1 MTIGLLPKLLL
12 QNQNQTVV
20 DWVSRGVGAAIRAL
34 FKHSERLEVRLRVE
48 PVAKLLQ
55 GCIDSFE
62 LLGEHLQMYN
72 GLRLSVLELFANSV
86 AIDFSQIWQGRV
98 RLQQP
103 VQATMRVV
111 LTESD
116 LAESFNTPF
125 VLKRLAQVKLGEQP
139 FSFQQVQIR
148 ITPERR
154 LQLQADVQQGAKNA
168 LKVGFSSRIEV
179 LDRRRIRFADPMF
192 EGEGDGLVL
201 SQALVEHLNALLD
214 LDRLALQGTE
224 LRVDQVRLQQQQ
236 MILYGSATL
245 ERFPTRQP
253 QWAGA

>member
-1 MTIGLLPKLLL
+1 MTTGLLPELPL
-12 QNQNQTVV
+12 QNQTAV

-34 FKHSERLEVRLRVE
+34 FKHSERLEAHVRVE

-55 GCIDSFE
+55 GCVDSFE
-62 LLGEHLQMYN
+62 LLGQHLQMYN
-72 GLRLSVLELFANSV
+72 GLRLSVLELFSNSV

-98 RLQQP
+98 QLRQP

-125 VLKRLAQVKLGEQP
+125 VLDRLAQVEPGGHPL
-139 FSFQQVQIR
+139 FFQQVQIR
-148 ITPERR
+148 ITPDRR
-154 LQLQADVQQGAKNA
+154 LQLRADVQQGTKNP

-179 LDRRRIRFADPMF
+179 LDRRRIRFEDPVF
-192 EGEGDGLVL
+192 EGDADGLVL
-201 SQALVEHLNALLD
+201 SRALVDHLNALLD

-224 LRVDQVRLQQQQ
+224 LRVDRVRLQQQQ
-236 MILYGSATL
+236 MIFYGSATI

>member
-1 MTIGLLPKLLL
+1 MTTSLLPELAL
-12 QNQNQTVV
+12 QSQTAVV

-34 FKHSERLEVRLRVE
+34 FKHSERLEARVRVE

-55 GCIDSFE
+55 GCMDSFE
-62 LLGEHLQMYN
+62 LLGQRLQMYN

-125 VLKRLAQVKLGEQP
+125 VLDRLAQVKPGGQP
-139 FSFQQVQIR
+139 LSFQQVQVR
-148 ITPERR
+148 IIPDQR
-154 LQLQADVQQGAKNA
+154 LQLRADVQQGIENA
-168 LKVGFSSRIEV
+168 LKIGFSSRIEV
-179 LDRRRIRFADPMF
+179 LDRRRIRFEDPVF
-192 EGEGDGLVL
+192 EGDPDGLGL
-201 SQALVEHLNALLD
+201 SRALVDHLNALLD
-214 LDRLALQGTE
+214 LDRFALQGTE
-224 LRVDQVRLQQQQ
+224 LRVDRLRLQQQQ
-236 MILYGSATL
+236 MIFYGSATI

-253 QWAGA
+253 QWASA